1 LKIDPQ
7 DVRDTTLP
15 VPTTEA
21 DLLRGLRSGDRAAF
35 DSLFTTYSERVWRYV
50 ARLIGPRRECV
61 ADVVQETFLQIARSI
76 EQFDPERG
84 ALWNWISGVAHHRA
98 MVWHR
103 SQRRHEAGLSDDRIQ
118 AERNG
123 RLGRW
128 FEAGRSADELIA
140 DRETAA
146 EVRQV
151 LAELPDDYARC
162 LIAKYMDDQS
172 AAEIASGVGDTV
184 EAVRSRLTRAREAF
198 REVFARRVRCES
210 SRVTP

>member
-1 LKIDPQ
+1 
-7 DVRDTTLP
+7 
-15 VPTTEA
+15 
-21 DLLRGLRSGDRAAF
+21 LLFA
-35 DSLFTTYSERVWRYV
+35 TYSERVWRYV

-61 ADVVQETFLQIARSI
+61 ADVVQETFLQVARSI
-76 EQFDPERG
+76 DQFDPERG

-103 SQRRHEAGLSDDRIQ
+103 SQRRHDVGLSDDRIQ
-118 AERNG
+118 VERNG

-128 FEAGRSADELIA
+128 FEEGQPADELLA

-151 LAELPDDYARC
+151 LAELPEDYARC
-162 LIAKYMDDQS
+162 LIAKHMEDQS
-172 AAEIASGVGDTV
+172 AAEIAADNGDSI

-198 REVFARRVRCES
+198 REVFSRKLRTES
-210 SRVTP
+210 RRVTP

>member
-1 LKIDPQ
+1 
-7 DVRDTTLP
+7 LP
-15 VPTTEA
+15 APTTDA

-35 DSLFTTYSERVWRYV
+35 DLLFTSYSERVWRYV

-98 MVWHR
+98 MVWRR
-103 SQRRHEAGLSDDRIQ
+103 SQRRHDAGLSDDRIQ

-128 FEAGRSADELIA
+128 FEEGRAAADLLA
-140 DRETAA
+140 DRETAD

-151 LAELPDDYARC
+151 LAELPEDYARC
-162 LIAKYMDDQS
+162 LVAKYMEGQS
-172 AAEIASGVGDTV
+172 AAEIASGSADSV

-198 REVFARRVRCES
+198 REVFARRMRSES

>member
-1 LKIDPQ
+1 MPA
-7 DVRDTTLP
+7 
-15 VPTTEA
+15 PTTDA

-35 DSLFTTYSERVWRYV
+35 DWLFATYSERVWRYV

-76 EQFDPERG
+76 DQFDPERG

-98 MVWHR
+98 MVCHR
-103 SQRRHEAGLSDDRIQ
+103 SQRRRDVGLSDNRIQ

-128 FEAGRSADELIA
+128 FEEGRPADDLLA

-151 LAELPDDYARC
+151 LAELPEDYARC
-162 LIAKYMDDQS
+162 LIAKYMDGRS
-172 AAEIASGVGDTV
+172 ATEIAVDGGDSV

-198 REVFARRVRCES
+198 REIFTRRFNTES
-210 SRVTP
+210 SRVIP

>member
-1 LKIDPQ
+1 
-7 DVRDTTLP
+7 LP
-15 VPTTEA
+15 APTPDA

-35 DSLFTTYSERVWRYV
+35 DLLFATYSERVWRYV
-50 ARLIGPRRECV
+50 ARLIGPGRDCV

-76 EQFDPERG
+76 DQFDPDRG
-84 ALWNWISGVAHHRA
+84 ALWSWICGTAHNRA
-98 MVWHR
+98 MVWWR
-103 SQRRHEAGLSDDRIQ
+103 TQRRHHVGMSDERIQ

-128 FEAGRSADELIA
+128 FEEGPPADELIA

-146 EVRQV
+146 EVRQL
-151 LAELPDDYARC
+151 LAELPEDYARC
-162 LIAKYMDDQS
+162 LIAKYMDGRS
-172 AAEIASGVGDTV
+172 SAEIAAGSGDSV

-198 REVFARRVRCES
+198 REIFARRFKPES

>member
-1 LKIDPQ
+1 
-7 DVRDTTLP
+7 LP
-15 VPTTEA
+15 APTTDA

-35 DSLFTTYSERVWRYV
+35 DSLFATYSERVWRYV

-76 EQFDPERG
+76 DQFDPERG

-103 SQRRHEAGLSDDRIQ
+103 SERRHDAGLSDDRIQ

-128 FEAGRSADELIA
+128 FEEGHPADDLLA

-151 LAELPDDYARC
+151 LAELPEDYARC
-162 LIAKYMDDQS
+162 LIAKYMEDQS
-172 AAEIASGVGDTV
+172 SAEIAADNGDSV
-184 EAVRSRLTRAREAF
+184 EAVRSRLTRARDAF
-198 REVFARRVRCES
+198 REIFTRRCKPES